1 MQYQTLI
8 TMTDFLESLN
18 DQQREAVQS
27 TDGPLLILA
36 GAGSGKTRVIAHRI
50 AYLIAEKRVATWNI
64 LAVTF
69 TNKAAQEMRQR
80 VQRLLHDQELSA
92 MPLVATFHSL
102 CVRILRQDIE
112 RLNDRYT
119 RTFTIYDQ
127 DDSLRLIKNCIKD
140 LGYDEKHLGLRATQ
154 STISAAKNRGEDVA
168 AFAARAD
175 YVDERRAAIAR
186 VYETYEERLHANNA
200 LDFDDLMIKAVR
212 LLRDVAEVREK
223 YNNKFR
229 YILVDEYQ
237 DTNSLQFALISLL
250 TERTQNVAVVGDED
264 QSIYKW
270 RGADIT
276 NILNFEHHF
285 SNTKTIRLEQNY
297 RSTQTILDVAGAV
310 VKHNIERKGKNLWTS
325 NPAGDRVRYF
335 QAFDAESEARFVASK
350 VLEHRQDEYDLRA
363 AVLYRTNSQSR
374 VFEEAMRRAGLQY
387 NIVGGFSFYERLEVR
402 DIIAYL
408 KLALNPNDSIALQRV
423 INSPP
428 RGIGKQTLDEL
439 TRRANQG
446 LSLESGIP
454 GSANPGSAN
463 PGSANPGSADI
474 LSADLDPGS
483 ANPGSADILSA
494 ALDQGSP
501 PIRTGSASD
510 RPSKLDRDPSTS
522 PTANRSS
529 VSLWRAIELIIN
541 DPQGLSLRAVS
552 NLKSFRRIILKLS
565 ELAGINEVNS
575 RSDGVEKS
583 EISPVSDIV
592 KAAIFETG
600 YENALKSEK
609 TDEAEARLENLQEL
623 VNAAVDYDEQGI
635 EGLREFIDHSALV
648 SDTDQY
654 KGDAPVTLM
663 TAHSAKGLEFPLVFI
678 VGLEDGLFPHSR
690 SATDPAELEEERR
703 LCYVAITRAE
713 RFLYVTHAMKRR
725 VYGEELAS
733 EPSQFLNEMPLELME
748 DLSRG
753 NSWLSFAR
761 GSTQIDYDRG
771 EYRGTAAGSADIL
784 SAMSADGAKTAP
796 SRTPTV
802 REGTHG
808 PTGRATARKDNT
820 TYAGKT
826 YNSVDSIAEFFK
838 QRATQLGNTSGT
850 FPPKKKE
857 ERKSWDRGGPARSER
872 EARTSGFESRN
883 PKSPSPQPETQN
895 SKLATPP
902 SAAGFIPGSYVRHAK
917 YGRGL
922 VLRREGAGDSLKL
935 TVTFPGYGQ
944 KKLIEKYAGLEPA

>member
-1 MQYQTLI
+1 
-8 TMTDFLESLN
+8 MTDFLDSLN
-18 DQQREAVQS
+18 DQQQEAVRATEGS
-27 TDGPLLILA
+27 LLILA

-50 AYLIAEKRVATWNI
+50 AYLIAEKGVAPWNI

-80 VQRLLHDQELSA
+80 VQRLLHDQELPA
-92 MPLVATFHSL
+92 LPLVSTFHSL
-102 CVRILRQDIE
+102 CVRILRQDVE
-112 RLNDRYT
+112 KLNDKYS

-140 LGYDEKHLGLRATQ
+140 LGYDEKQLGLRATQ
-154 STISAAKNRGEDVA
+154 SIVSSAKNRGEDVA

-186 VYETYEERLHANNA
+186 VFEVYEERLHANNA

-212 LLRDVAEVREK
+212 LLREVPEVREK

-250 TERTQNVAVVGDED
+250 TEKQQNIAVVGDED

-285 SNTKTIRLEQNY
+285 PNTKTIRLEQNY

-310 VKHNIERKGKNLWTS
+310 VKHNVERKGKTLWTS
-325 NPAGDRVRYF
+325 NPQGDRVRYF

-350 VLEHRQDEYDLRA
+350 ILEHRQGEYDLRS

-387 NIVGGFSFYERLEVR
+387 NIVGGFSFYERMEVR
-402 DIIAYL
+402 DIISYL
-408 KLALNPNDSIALQRV
+408 KLALNPTDSIALQRV

-428 RGIGKQTLDEL
+428 RGIGKHTLDEL
-439 TRRANQG
+439 TRRSQVQSPTSKVQSPSPAG
-446 LSLESGIP
+446 G
-454 GSANPGSAN
+454 
-463 PGSANPGSADI
+463 ADI
-474 LSADLDPGS
+474 LSADALAGPNRESAQADPGTVGGRGPQPGSPAGVLDPPAMS
-483 ANPGSADILSA
+483 AEREPTPK
-494 ALDQGSP
+494 ALQNIAQDTEP
-501 PIRTGSASD
+501 
-510 RPSKLDRDPSTS
+510 L
-522 PTANRSS
+522 
-529 VSLWRAIELIIN
+529 SLWDTIAHVID
-541 DPQGLSLRAVS
+541 DPQSLSTRAVS
-552 NLKSFRRIILKLS
+552 ALKSFRKIILR
-565 ELAGINEVNS
+565 LAEMA
-575 RSDGVEKS
+575 EQ
-583 EISPVSDIV
+583 SPKTEDQSPALPSDIV

-690 SATDPAELEEERR
+690 SATDPAQLEEERR
-703 LCYVAITRAE
+703 LCYVAMTRAE

-725 VYGEELAS
+725 VYGEEIAS
-733 EPSQFLNEMPLELME
+733 EPSQFLNEMPVELME

-761 GSTQIDYDRG
+761 GSSATPVRTGSVSDRG
-771 EYRGTAAGSADIL
+771 S
-784 SAMSADGAKTAP
+784 S
-796 SRTPTV
+796 PTV
-802 REGTHG
+802 REGSAGVSPAG
-808 PTGRATARKDNT
+808 PNRSARKDNT

-826 YNSVDSIAEFFK
+826 YDSVDSIAEFFK
-838 QRATQLGNTSGT
+838 QRAAQLGNTSGSFQST
-850 FPPKKKE
+850 
-857 ERKSWDRGGPARSER
+857 R
-872 EARTSGFESRN
+872 EKAEQDKANRRQASS
-883 PKSPSPQPETQN
+883 PKSQDQRPKAKDPTPASNIQH
-895 SKLATPP
+895 LA
-902 SAAGFIPGSYVRHAK
+902 SEFVPGSYVRHAK

-922 VLRREGAGDSLKL
+922 VLRREGVGDSSKL

-944 KKLIEKYAGLEPA
+944 KKLIEKYAGLEKA